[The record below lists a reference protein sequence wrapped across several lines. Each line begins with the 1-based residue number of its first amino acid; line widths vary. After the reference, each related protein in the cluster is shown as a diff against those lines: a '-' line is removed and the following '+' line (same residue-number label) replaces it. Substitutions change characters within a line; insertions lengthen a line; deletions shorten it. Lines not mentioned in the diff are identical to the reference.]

1 MGKGGAIRWT
11 PEQLA
16 DFQKRNGQR
25 PVDPATGRPTS
36 TVLAPRETGVAQ
48 STQQS
53 AGTGKERLQA
63 LGRMRDGSMN
73 KTEARYAQHLD
84 VLKHQGA
91 ILWWA
96 FEGIKL
102 RLADRTH
109 LTVDFAVLT
118 SDGMLQMHDVKGAK
132 AIVED
137 DARAKTKIAAQ
148 LFPFAFFMVYP
159 DKASGGWTVE
169 EI

>member
-11 PEQLA
+11 PEMLA
-16 DFQKRNGQR
+16 EHQAKMRQNFRNPDPEVRKAFSPIQPPEAAR
-25 PVDPATGRPTS
+25 PDPAP
-36 TVLAPRETGVAQ
+36 
-48 STQQS
+48 
-53 AGTGKERLQA
+53 TGKAKLQA
-63 LGRMRDGSMN
+63 LGRLRDGSMN
-73 KTEARYAQHLD
+73 KTESRYAQHLD

-109 LTVDFAVLT
+109 LTVDFSVLT
-118 SDGMLQMHDVKGAK
+118 AEGMLQMHDVKGTK

-137 DARAKTKIAAQ
+137 DARAKTKIAAR

-169 EI
+169 AI